1 MTNRCDAELA
11 EILAGQP
18 AQYLPINVI
27 VAERGRILLEPEAA
41 QPFGHI
47 HRSCPGTASLGKHYT
62 PVLQSV
68 QLCERYLHEHPRWRP
83 PRTQPFSGRTEAVSG
98 GWRG

>member
-27 VAERGRILLEPEAA
+27 VAERGRISLEPEAA
-41 QPFGHI
+41 QPFGHN
-47 HRSCPGTASLGKHYT
+47 HRSCPGTASLSKHYT
-62 PVLQSV
+62 PDAAICPALREVLA
-68 QLCERYLHEHPRWRP
+68 
-83 PRTQPFSGRTEAVSG
+83 RTSQVATTQD
-98 GWRG
+98 